1 MGDEGFEAFALALAE
16 KQGSVL
22 SLRTLDLEYK
32 NLSEKAAAHLGNML
46 M

>member
-1 MGDEGFEAFALALAE
+1 MGDECFEAFALALADNE
-16 KQGSVL
+16 GSML

-32 NLSEKAAAHLGNML
+32 NLSDKTAAHLGNML